1 MRLLPPRRARAA
13 TLEADPLVETALSTE
28 PASEAP
34 GESAASADEPTLAP
48 QKILALPEATAMLFM
63 RPGQPHEPVA
73 VPQVLL
79 APGEVLVETE
89 FATVCGSDVH
99 TVLGHR
105 SEATPLVLGHETVG
119 RVTAL
124 GIDAPLALDGSL
136 VQIGDRV
143 VWSVVVHCGA
153 CDRCQRGLPQKC
165 RTLRKYGHERIGQG
179 WELTGGFATHVHLR
193 AGTAIL
199 RVDEDLPAQVL
210 APAGCG
216 IATAFAA
223 LAAASRTVPFD
234 DSVVLITG
242 GGLIGLAA
250 AAMAK
255 ERGAHVVLS
264 DPEPARRQLARQF
277 GADAV
282 IDPVMGE
289 PAAIDARYGAVDV
302 VIEASGSPRAIAT
315 GIESAGI
322 GAAIV
327 LVGSVFPSD
336 PVALA
341 PERLV
346 RRQLSISGVHNYSPL
361 DLAGAVEFLE
371 RCWQRYPFEGLVG
384 ETYALAHIDA
394 ALVRAARRREV
405 RVGVD
410 PRLR

>member
-1 MRLLPPRRARAA
+1 MRFLPARYTSKVDREHATVAAA
-13 TLEADPLVETALSTE
+13 TIIEA
-28 PASEAP
+28 PAS
-34 GESAASADEPTLAP
+34 P
-48 QKILALPEATAMLFM
+48 QRTQTLPEATAMLFM
-63 RPGQPHEPVA
+63 RHGQQHERVA
-73 VPQVLL
+73 VPQVML

-105 SEATPLVLGHETVG
+105 TEATPLVLGHETVG

-124 GIDAPLALDGSL
+124 GVDAPLAIDGTV
-136 VQIGDRV
+136 VQLGDRV
-143 VWSVVVHCGA
+143 VWSVSVHCGA
-153 CDRCQRGLPQKC
+153 CDRCHRGLPQKC

-199 RVDEDLPAQVL
+199 RVSEELPAQVL
-210 APAGCG
+210 APASCG
-216 IATAFAA
+216 IATAWAA
-223 LAAASRTVPFD
+223 LAAAERVVSFGGATVL
-234 DSVVLITG
+234 VTG

-250 AAMAK
+250 AAMAS

-264 DPEPARRQLARQF
+264 DPEPGRRALATQF

-282 IDPVMGE
+282 IDPVMGP
-289 PAAIDARYGAVDV
+289 PAAVDPRYGEVEV
-302 VIEASGSPRAIAT
+302 VIEASGALSALTT
-315 GIESAGI
+315 GLESAGV

-336 PVALA
+336 PVVLA
-341 PERLV
+341 PERVV
-346 RRQLSISGVHNYSPL
+346 RRQLSILGVHNYAPV
-361 DLAGAVEFLE
+361 DLVGAVDFLE
-371 RCWQRYPFEGLVG
+371 NAWQRFPFEGLVG
-384 ETYALAHIDA
+384 ERFALSDLDA

-410 PRLR
+410 TRG